1 MDGNGGQ
8 DLIEQAKKEADNLL
22 RDLRTE
28 KGMEEKAK
36 REKEEKEKKENKIEG
51 NQSENEEKN
60 VEENNEDGE
69 KITENE

>member
-36 REKEEKEKKENKIEG
+36 REKEEKEKRDNK
-51 NQSENEEKN
+51 NEEKN
-60 VEENNEDGE
+60 ENENEKNDLEENKNEIE
-69 KITENE
+69 

>member
-36 REKEEKEKKENKIEG
+36 REKEEKEKKEKKEG
-51 NQSENEEKN
+51 NQNENDDKINEEDN
-60 VEENNEDGE
+60 DDGE
-69 KITENE
+69 YINEN

>member
-36 REKEEKEKKENKIEG
+36 REKEEKEKRDNK
-51 NQSENEEKN
+51 NEEKN
-60 VEENNEDGE
+60 ENKN
-69 KITENE
+69 ENE

>member
-28 KGMEEKAK
+28 KGIEEKTK
-36 REKEEKEKKENKIEG
+36 RENEKNEGKKNEN
-51 NQSENEEKN
+51 NENEE
-60 VEENNEDGE
+60 EEEEEEESNLE
-69 KITENE
+69 

>member
-1 MDGNGGQ
+1 LDGNGGQ

-36 REKEEKEKKENKIEG
+36 REKEEKEKRDNK
-51 NQSENEEKN
+51 NEEKN
-60 VEENNEDGE
+60 ENENNDLEENKN
-69 KITENE
+69 ENE

>member
-22 RDLRTE
+22 RDLRTQ

-36 REKEEKEKKENKIEG
+36 REKEKKEKRDNK
-51 NQSENEEKN
+51 NEEKN
-60 VEENNEDGE
+60 ENENEKNDLEENKN
-69 KITENE
+69 ENE

>member
-1 MDGNGGQ
+1 MDGNGEQ

-36 REKEEKEKKENKIEG
+36 REKEEKEKRDNK
-51 NQSENEEKN
+51 NEEKN
-60 VEENNEDGE
+60 ENENEKNDLEENKN
-69 KITENE
+69 ENE

>member
-1 MDGNGGQ
+1 MDENGRK

-36 REKEEKEKKENKIEG
+36 REKEEKEKRDNK
-51 NQSENEEKN
+51 NEEKN
-60 VEENNEDGE
+60 ENENNDLEENKN
-69 KITENE
+69 ENE

>member
-1 MDGNGGQ
+1 MDGNGGR

-36 REKEEKEKKENKIEG
+36 REKEEKEKRDNK
-51 NQSENEEKN
+51 NEEKN
-60 VEENNEDGE
+60 ENENEKNDLEENKN
-69 KITENE
+69 ENE

>member
-36 REKEEKEKKENKIEG
+36 REKEEKEKRDNK
-51 NQSENEEKN
+51 NEEKN
-60 VEENNEDGE
+60 ENENNDLEENKN
-69 KITENE
+69 ENE

>member
-1 MDGNGGQ
+1 LDGNGGQ

-36 REKEEKEKKENKIEG
+36 REKEEKEKRDNK
-51 NQSENEEKN
+51 NEEKN
-60 VEENNEDGE
+60 ENENEKNDLEENKN
-69 KITENE
+69 ENE

>member
-36 REKEEKEKKENKIEG
+36 REKEEKEKRDNK
-51 NQSENEEKN
+51 NEEKN
-60 VEENNEDGE
+60 ENENEKNDLEENKN
-69 KITENE
+69 ENE